1 MSRPRCGVQPEVGS
15 CSVQHRGRRR
25 QGRCKC
31 EFARGHFQIMN
42 SSDST
47 TLAQEIIVK
56 MAGQSIIYHTGFK
69 TTLQTPTYRGNMC
82 EIYTRHESDHCLP
95 LHYLQTFWKF
105 LKVKNHFLLIFDLK
119 TIIFPL
125 DDAKL
130 SKFQNEYL
138 LSHNLSNIC
147 EVICKKT

>member
-1 MSRPRCGVQPEVGS
+1 
-15 CSVQHRGRRR
+15 
-25 QGRCKC
+25 
-31 EFARGHFQIMN
+31 MN

-95 LHYLQTFWKF
+95 SQYVFPISIDILEILKSKNSFLAHFFLSKTDYFSSRWCKIVLILEWMFGFIYFVKYLRSYLQ
-105 LKVKNHFLLIFDLK
+105 KNVNRGSDKYEIWCVEQLGCAERK
-119 TIIFPL
+119 N
-125 DDAKL
+125 
-130 SKFQNEYL
+130 SR
-138 LSHNLSNIC
+138 
-147 EVICKKT
+147 

>member
-15 CSVQHRGRRR
+15 CSAQHQGRRR
-25 QGRCKC
+25 QGRYKC
-31 EFARGHFQIMN
+31 DFARRHFQIMI

-95 LHYLQTFWKF
+95 LHYVFPISIDILEI
-105 LKVKNHFLLIFDLK
+105 LKSKNSFRFMF
-119 TIIFPL
+119 IIYKNDYFPL
-125 DDAKL
+125 NDA
-130 SKFQNEYL
+130 NV
-138 LSHNLSNIC
+138 SNSQS
-147 EVICKKT
+147 E